1 MNECLS
7 QFLGQWLPTIIA
19 MVITGAFAGIL
30 AGLLGVGGGIVIV
43 PVLYFIL
50 QAAHVSP
57 ATAMLVATATSL
69 LTIVPTSISSI
80 RAHHKRGNVDWLLV
94 KRWWPTMLIGVVLGS
109 SFALHSK
116 GTAASAIFGVV
127 AFLVAANMLFRAKAA
142 PIAHQLP
149 GMKGQGAMAG
159 FIGFFS
165 VIMGVGGGTVGVPLL
180 TACNFSPHRA
190 VGTATVF
197 GMLIAVPGS
206 IAMLF
211 AHAPTDAPEGM
222 IGMVNWPGFLCI
234 VPLTVLLAP
243 TGAWLGS
250 KLDSLMLKRVFAI
263 FLLLSGGRMLMQ
275 VLGF

>member
-1 MNECLS
+1 MSEFLS
-7 QFLGQWLPTIIA
+7 QWLPTIIA

-43 PVLYFIL
+43 PVLYFVL
-50 QAAHVSP
+50 QAAGVSP

-94 KRWWPTMLIGVVLGS
+94 KRWWPYMLIGVALGS
-109 SFALHSK
+109 AFALNAK
-116 GTAASAIFGVV
+116 GTAASAVFGVV
-127 AFLVAANMLFRAKAA
+127 ALLVAANMLLRAKAA
-142 PIAHQLP
+142 PVAQQLP
-149 GMKGQGAMAG
+149 SIKGQGLMAG

-180 TACNFSPHRA
+180 TACNYLPHRA
-190 VGTATVF
+190 VGTASVF
-197 GMLIAVPGS
+197 GLLIAVPGS
-206 IAMLF
+206 MAMLF
-211 AHAPTDAPEGM
+211 AQAPADAPEGM

-243 TGAWLGS
+243 TGAWIGA
-250 KLDSLMLKRVFAI
+250 KLDSLMLKRVFAV
-263 FLLLSGGRMLMQ
+263 FLLISGTRMLMQ

>member
-1 MNECLS
+1 MSEFLS
-7 QFLGQWLPTIIA
+7 QWLPTIIA
-19 MVITGAFAGIL
+19 MAITGAFAGIL

-43 PVLYFIL
+43 PVLYFVL

-94 KRWWPTMLIGVVLGS
+94 KRWWPYMLTGVVLGS
-109 SFALHSK
+109 SLALNTK
-116 GTAASAIFGVV
+116 GTAASAVFGVV
-127 AFLVAANMLFRAKAA
+127 ALLVAANMLFRAKAA
-142 PIAHQLP
+142 PITQQLP
-149 GMKGQGAMAG
+149 SMKGQGVMAG

-180 TACNFSPHRA
+180 TACNYSPHRA
-190 VGTATVF
+190 VGTASVF
-197 GMLIAVPGS
+197 GILIAVPGS

-211 AHAPTDAPEGM
+211 AHTPADAPAGM

-243 TGAWLGS
+243 IGAWIGS

-263 FLLLSGGRMLMQ
+263 FLLISGGRMLTQ
-275 VLGF
+275 VFGL